1 MPSDKKD
8 NRPTSFRILSEHFAD
23 LSNPRPPNSFD
34 AFLIIDWGQLEER
47 VDEEARVRDRLG
59 LVLTQ
64 KIICLI
70 LLYFFLLNSISPK
83 EYNN

>member
-34 AFLIIDWGQLEER
+34 TFLIIDWGQLEER
-47 VDEEARVRDRLG
+47 VDEEARVRDSGAHPENNLFNSF
-59 LVLTQ
+59 
-64 KIICLI
+64 I
-70 LLYFFLLNSISPK
+70 FFLIETELPHKI
-83 EYNN
+83 